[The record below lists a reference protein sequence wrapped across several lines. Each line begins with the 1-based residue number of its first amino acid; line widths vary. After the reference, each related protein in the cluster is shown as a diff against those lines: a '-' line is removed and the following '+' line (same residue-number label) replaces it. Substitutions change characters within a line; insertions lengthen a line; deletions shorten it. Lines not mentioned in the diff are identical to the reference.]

1 MLLKNKLIVLSPPKT
16 GSNSLKTYLNN
27 NGLDFDEAFKIVKH
41 PTIHLTLNELIK
53 MHEVWKEQLVDYKII
68 QIVRN
73 PYDRFV
79 SAFLHQNRMLETKLD
94 FNQTIEAVSESKML
108 LPNNCEEFFQDF
120 YVLGWAEK
128 SYRENNWGGLRLWY
142 EQNWYND
149 LFANVKTF
157 KLEDLQNDTTELNN
171 YLKIEGGEFPKEN
184 QFGEGNYMD
193 YYTDEQKRI
202 VAKLYERDFLLYGY
216 DFDK

>member
-1 MLLKNKLIVLSPPKT
+1 MLLRNKLIVLSPPKT
-16 GSNSLKTYLNN
+16 GSNSLQTYLTN
-27 NGLDFDEAFKIVKH
+27 NGIEFDEPLKIVKH
-41 PTIHLTLNELIK
+41 PTIHLTLSELIK

-79 SAFLHQNRMLETKLD
+79 SAFLHQNRMLEKKLD
-94 FNQTIEAVSESKML
+94 FNETIDAMVESKML

-128 SYRENNWGGLRLWY
+128 SFRENNWGGLRLWY

-157 KLEDLQNDTTELNN
+157 KLEDLQKDTTELNE
-171 YLKIEGGEFPKEN
+171 YLKIEGGEFPLEN
-184 QFGEGNYMD
+184 QSGDSSYED
-193 YYTDEQKRI
+193 YYTPELKNI
-202 VAKLYERDFLLYGY
+202 VGELYKRDFMLYGY
-216 DFDK
+216 EL